1 MKIKTKLPKQV
12 HALSYVKNSHFI
24 ELEDDDGNKTK
35 VNATGVVRYDCIAC
49 KYTFL
54 AFENNG
60 EISCPVCR
68 AIGAAKPKWYVPQ
81 LSFVPE
87 KPSTFKGGFQF
98 EQKVNEPSRLPK
110 TKRKK
115 PKE

>member
-1 MKIKTKLPKQV
+1 MKIQTKLPKQV
-12 HALSYVKNSHFI
+12 HAMCYVKNSHFI

-35 VNATGVVRYDCIAC
+35 VNATGVVRYDCTAC

-60 EISCPVCR
+60 EISCPLCQ
-68 AIGAAKPKWYVPQ
+68 AKGAAKPKWYVPQ

-87 KPSTFKGGFQF
+87 KKSDFKGGFGF
-98 EQKVNEPSRLPK
+98 ECKDKEPSRLPK
-110 TKRKK
+110 SRKK
-115 PKE
+115 PSK